1 MTAPRSPEI
10 APFWQRLRPIASY
23 PFRGAALY
31 SVIALT
37 AFIVLLGMLPGV
49 GWFFAIVGWLAAFK
63 YAFEVLQATSDG
75 RMDSPDVVLGIDDS
89 VVWRYIALQLLTV
102 LVPVLVAARLGVGAG
117 LTLFAVL
124 ALAQPAAIMALAM
137 TGSLRSAL
145 NPQLWATLIGRIG
158 WPYLAL
164 IGLLLVMQLSAGNAG
179 DLLRLALPGVLAK
192 PLGVMFS
199 LWALFATFHLMGY
212 LLWQYHEAL
221 GIEPK
226 TITEAVGLP
235 RSRDSELLDTVSG
248 MLQRG
253 DTAEAAET
261 LRADLRRRAVS
272 LEVHEVYR
280 RLLRQVDDRAAL
292 AEHGPLM
299 LHLLLMEK
307 QERRALGLARECLDA
322 DPDFVALQPEDS
334 VLLAERAV
342 LGGQRQLAIDL
353 LLAVLRRHPK
363 HVAMPQWTLQAV
375 DLLLRQSGRESQAR
389 GLLKRAAERC
399 EDAAI
404 AARIEAQLAAL
415 PA

>member
-1 MTAPRSPEI
+1 MTTSRSVDI
-10 APFWQRLRPIASY
+10 APFWHRLRPIASY
-23 PFRGAALY
+23 PLRGAALY

-63 YAFEVLQATSDG
+63 YAFEVLRATSDG

-89 VVWRYIALQLLTV
+89 VIWRYIALQGLTL
-102 LVPVLVAARLGVGAG
+102 LVPVLVAARVGMGAG
-117 LTLFAVL
+117 LMLFAVL

-179 DLLRLALPGVLAK
+179 DLLRLVLPGMLAK
-192 PLGVMFS
+192 PLGVVFT

-226 TITEAVGLP
+226 TITDAIGLP
-235 RSRDSELLDTVSG
+235 RSRDRELLDSASQL
-248 MLQRG
+248 LQRG
-253 DTAEAAET
+253 DAAEAAEL
-261 LRADLRRRAVS
+261 LRAELRRRAVS

-280 RLLRQVDDRAAL
+280 RLLRQTDDRPGL

-307 QERRALGLARECLDA
+307 QERRALGLARESLDA

-334 VLLAERAV
+334 VLLAERAMH
-342 LGGQRQLAIDL
+342 GGQSQLAIDL
-353 LLAVLRRHPK
+353 LLAVLRRYPK
-363 HVAMPQWTLQAV
+363 HPEMPQWTLKAV
-375 DLLLRQSGRESQAR
+375 DLLLRQPGRESQVR
-389 GLLKRAAERC
+389 GLLRRAAERT
-399 EDAAI
+399 EDEAI
-404 AARIEAQLAAL
+404 QTRIASQLAAL